1 MLTLAPAAKLPN
13 MDFPINEKAE
23 GRILVPWEQNRF
35 ANLTADSS
43 RKSGAKL
50 LRLVFV
56 LHP

>member
-1 MLTLAPAAKLPN
+1 